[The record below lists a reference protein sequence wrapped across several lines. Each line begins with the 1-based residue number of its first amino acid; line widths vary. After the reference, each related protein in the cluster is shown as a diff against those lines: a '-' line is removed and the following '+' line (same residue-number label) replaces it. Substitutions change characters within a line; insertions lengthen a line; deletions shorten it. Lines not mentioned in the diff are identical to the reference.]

1 VNGEQLIVADRR
13 PALRVLEARDPSAL
27 REIGALDTKRFVLG
41 VSVWEGRA
49 YLAARDAGVR
59 VVDVTNPARPRAVGR
74 VDTPGEAWDVEVT
87 GNLLYV
93 ADGSAGLR
101 ILTRSAT
108 R

>member
-1 VNGEQLIVADRR
+1 
-13 PALRVLEARDPSAL
+13 
-27 REIGALDTKRFVLG
+27 VLG
-41 VSVWEGRA
+41 VGVQDGRA

-59 VVDVTNPARPRAVGR
+59 IVDVTNPARPRAVGR
-74 VDTPGEAWDVEVT
+74 VDTPGEAWDVEVA

-101 ILTRSAT
+101 ILRRSAT